1 VSASYLS
8 RRFLRGDE
16 PVGSETVAYLATALW
31 EYEELAHGVNWF
43 RRILG
48 MVVAIIL
55 IVRVAGA
62 FDA

>member
-1 VSASYLS
+1 
-8 RRFLRGDE
+8 
-16 PVGSETVAYLATALW
+16 VACLAKAVW
-31 EYEELAHGVNWF
+31 VYEELAHGVNWF